1 MVLWEITVATAY
13 FLGLKRTYRL
23 ALKLQR
29 RVVSTR
35 HPRLRGFLHRRT
47 RVAFDIAL
55 TVHRKIQERDIEL
68 GRSVGNSIL
77 RWLDHMKPSA
87 EIRLPA
93 DNLPRRVAN
102 SMEAARGKGPVST
115 KPAPRDSHRS
125 LFTAPWHL
133 ASRSFPTISVM
144 MRLPAPASASSQHR
158 RISFHEPQRF
168 EGVFREDIARW
179 MQEPR

>member
-1 MVLWEITVATAY
+1 MVETIIRHQISPVKNSDKIQS
-13 FLGLKRTYRL
+13 FVLK
-23 ALKLQR
+23 QQN
-29 RVVSTR
+29 
-35 HPRLRGFLHRRT
+35 GRT

-115 KPAPRDSHRS
+115 KPAPRDP
-125 LFTAPWHL
+125 TAACLLHHGTWHL
-133 ASRSFPTISVM
+133 APFPPS
-144 MRLPAPASASSQHR
+144 L
-158 RISFHEPQRF
+158 
-168 EGVFREDIARW
+168 
-179 MQEPR
+179 